1 MKQILLTNDDGFD
14 AVGIMVLQNAIKRE
28 LKNVRILTIAPNRQK
43 SACSHSLSLHNPLH
57 LIKIND
63 DFYRLEDGTP
73 ADCVY
78 IGLAKLFDSV
88 PDLIISGINHG
99 CNVAEDISYSGTCAG
114 AKEGALQGIQSIAIS
129 QFYDG
134 DSLDKYGYDLAC
146 QISIEIIKK
155 ILNAELKIPKKEFLN
170 LNIPAVSKEYYKG
183 LKITKMGRKSYNT
196 AIKEAIDPRGREYIW
211 IGEPCNECESKNDL
225 NTDIGA
231 ILADYASLSPIKFD
245 ATANE
250 SLGDLQKCLK

>member
-14 AVGIMVLQNAIKRE
+14 AAGLVVLQNM
-28 LKNVRILTIAPNRQK
+28 LKSNLSDVRVLTIAPNRQK

-57 LIKIND
+57 LFKISD

-78 IGLAKLFDSV
+78 IGLAKFFSAM
-88 PDLIISGINHG
+88 PDLIISGINYG

-114 AKEGALQGIQSIAIS
+114 AKEGALQGIKSIAIS
-129 QFYDG
+129 QFYAG

-146 QISIEIIKK
+146 KISINLIKK
-155 ILNAELKIPKKEFLN
+155 ILNNELQIAKKEFLN
-170 LNIPAVSKEYYKG
+170 LNIPAVSKQDYKG
-183 LKITKMGRKSYNT
+183 LKVTKMGQKNYNV
-196 AIKEAIDPRGREYIW
+196 AIKEAIDPRGRGYIW
-211 IGEPCNECESKNDL
+211 IGEPCVKCESANDL

-231 ILADYASLSPIKFD
+231 ILNDYASLSAIKFD
-245 ATANE
+245 ATAYE
-250 SLGDLQKCLK
+250 SLENLKKCLQ